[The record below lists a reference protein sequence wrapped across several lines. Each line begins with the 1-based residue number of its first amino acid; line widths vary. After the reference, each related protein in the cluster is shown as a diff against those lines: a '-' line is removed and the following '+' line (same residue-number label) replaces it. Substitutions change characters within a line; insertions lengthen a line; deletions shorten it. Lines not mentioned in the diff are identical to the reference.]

1 MHHWAR
7 CRIRHGIVKGYEL
20 GVRVHVHDIFL
31 PYDYKPAVLDTLANV
46 PSSPWRQVAD
56 V

>member
-1 MHHWAR
+1 MHLWAR
-7 CRIRHGIVKGYEL
+7 CRIRQGIVKGYEL

-31 PYDYKPAVLDTLANV
+31 PYDYQLDALDTLANV
-46 PSSPWRQVAD
+46 PSSPWLQAAD